1 MLNLKEPSALSG
13 RNLCRGGAQFKLNF
27 FKYSLNFFKYSVLCR
42 ELWKTS
48 QKKISLDHCVL
59 MSRINVCF
67 LFVCFGFV
75 GFFFGGGGV
84 CDFFCFLLV
93 FFLLLPYTP
102 LPHNEVAGS

>member
-48 QKKISLDHCVL
+48 QKKISLAHCVL
-59 MSRINVCF
+59 MSRINVYF
-67 LFVCFGFV
+67 FVCFGFV
-75 GFFFGGGGV
+75 GLGGGGI
-84 CDFFCFLLV
+84 CDFFLFLLG